1 MWKIIK
7 IHHFEALG
15 LTILSSA
22 RLRTCLKYHKEFGN
36 GLRTFKIWLG
46 NNIRTFGG
54 VLSKVYDVIRKIKT
68 KPRLNF
74 EVVFLL
80 EFWINVKSVTNLKSF
95 FFYNMSSS
103 EKKFERKRFCFFFL
117 FCFFRLFL
125 KSVCFRKV
133 GTWKKGFEKQKDC
146 FIFKTQAPFFFESAG
161 HLHSTPAFGSRSVPV
176 PRAFEKKQLTWNFQ
190 TFFFNFR
197 K

>member
-1 MWKIIK
+1 M
-7 IHHFEALG
+7 
-15 LTILSSA
+15 TILSSA
-22 RLRTCLKYHKEFGN
+22 RARTCLKYHKEFGN

-103 EKKFERKRFCFFFL
+103 EKKFELKRFCFFFL

-146 FIFKTQAPFFFESAG
+146 FIFKTQAPFFSKARG
-161 HLHSTPAFGSRSVPV
+161 TSTPLPPSAPV
-176 PRAFEKKQLTWNFQ
+176 PFRCPALSKKSAWVLKIKQSFCFSKPFFQ
-190 TFFFNFR
+190 VPTFR
-197 K
+197 KKTF